1 MNPASQSLRETCL
14 ESLKLIRSS
23 NPSILVIMRVTPE
36 ISFRNF
42 EATNGIRDLIHEEVL
57 KLETFYD
64 RIIGCSVMMEVPH
77 RRHEEGNLYHVRV
90 RTTIPG
96 RQLVVS
102 RDPSRHQAHED
113 PYVAVRD
120 AFAAMRRRLDEYA
133 GKRRGKVRT
142 DESAPAGGRSLEP

>member
-1 MNPASQSLRETCL
+1 
-14 ESLKLIRSS
+14 
-23 NPSILVIMRVTPE
+23 MRVTPE

-42 EATNGIRDLIHEEVL
+42 EATNGIRDLINEEVA

-90 RTTIPG
+90 RMTIPG

-102 RDPSRHQAHED
+102 RDPSGRHAHAD
-113 PYVAVRD
+113 PYLAVRD

-133 GKRRGKVRT
+133 QKRRGKVKT
-142 DESAPAGGRSLEP
+142 YDGPPADGRSLEP

>member
-1 MNPASQSLRETCL
+1 
-14 ESLKLIRSS
+14 
-23 NPSILVIMRVTPE
+23 MRVTPE

-42 EATNGIRDLIHEEVL
+42 EATNGIRDLINEEVA

-90 RTTIPG
+90 RMTIPG

-102 RDPSRHQAHED
+102 RDPSGHHAHAD
-113 PYVAVRD
+113 PYLAVRD

-133 GKRRGKVRT
+133 QKRRGKVKT
-142 DESAPAGGRSLEP
+142 DEGPPTDGRSLEP